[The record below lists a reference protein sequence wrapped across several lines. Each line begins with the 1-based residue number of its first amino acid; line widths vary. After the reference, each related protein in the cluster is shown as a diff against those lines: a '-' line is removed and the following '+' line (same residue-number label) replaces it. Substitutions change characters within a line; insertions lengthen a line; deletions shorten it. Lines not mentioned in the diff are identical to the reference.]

1 MMPELDYIL
10 CHGSSNRFVLLDAVR
25 YADALRAVDRSALA
39 LNACRACGGLD
50 GLLLLVQED
59 GAYGM
64 QMFNPDGSRAEMC
77 GNGIRCVARLAQ
89 RYIAAD
95 RFGLRSGGRRYEL
108 SREEPVYGD
117 IPTYGVVIPVG
128 FTSDDFRVSHDPG
141 TGFVAGSIP
150 QLDERLR
157 FTYLHLGN
165 PHLVAATEEID
176 LGLLERLGRRVTE
189 LPELFPQGINVS
201 LFRASGDQRIFAAT
215 CERGAGITSSCGTA
229 MTACSTA
236 ACLLGLCRYEE
247 GIEVRNNGGAVRCL
261 CRNDREGLR
270 TTLVG
275 NATFEADGVMSV
287 DAATGAVTRC
297 GAPVQRV
304 KEAEAYAGFLAA
316 LKSC

>member
-1 MMPELDYIL
+1 MMPLLNYIV

-25 YADALRAVDRSALA
+25 DADALRTVDRSALA
-39 LNACRACGGLD
+39 RNACRACGGSD

-64 QMFNPDGSRAEMC
+64 QMFNPDGTQAEMC

-95 RFGLRSGGRRYEL
+95 RFGLQSGGRRYEL
-108 SREEPVYGD
+108 SREEPVFGD

-128 FTSDDFRVSHDPG
+128 FSSDDFRVPHDLG
-141 TGFVAGSIP
+141 TGFVGRSIP
-150 QLDERLR
+150 ELDARLR

-165 PHLVAATEEID
+165 PHLMATTEEID
-176 LGLLERLGRRVTE
+176 LGLLERLGRRVTA
-189 LPELFPQGINVS
+189 LPELFPHGINVS

-236 ACLLGLCRYEE
+236 ACLLGLCRYDE
-247 GIEVRNNGGAVRCL
+247 GIEVRNSGGAVRCL

-287 DAATGAVTRC
+287 DPATGAVTCC
-297 GAPVQRV
+297 GAPVPRAEEV
-304 KEAEAYAGFLAA
+304 EAYAGFLAA
-316 LKSC
+316 IKSC